1 VFHAFVV
8 ATRCIKAAMIRF
20 RIQNTNMDNLRFIL
34 VVSLSLVMLMLWQ
47 EWEKDYGSPVSQEE
61 TTVME
66 NGETRPVDVPV
77 APVSTKTKQSVL
89 NLDIDSSAPISDE
102 EYIAVKTDLYQINI
116 GKKGGGVDK
125 LELLKFPVALETP
138 DIPTLLLNN
147 TSPLFY
153 VVQGGLLSEN
163 GGPTHEATFTTSSN
177 NYALGEGES
186 SLIVPLVWE
195 SEEGLKVTKTYE
207 FNRNSYLVN
216 VKYEIENKSTE
227 PWVGHAYSQLQRTDP
242 GRESRILYTYT
253 GAVVSSPEQR
263 YEKLSFD
270 DMEDEKLSV
279 DITNGWVAMLQHYFV
294 SALVPSSREE
304 SNHYYTLATDSN
316 RYVIGAITP
325 AITVAANTAGVI
337 EQKIYMGP
345 KIQSK
350 LEKIAP
356 GLELTVDYGVLWF
369 LAKPLFWCL
378 DKFHGITGNW
388 GWAIVLV
395 TLMLKLIFFK
405 LSAAGYK
412 SMANM
417 RRVQPRL
424 MAIKDRYKDDR
435 TRLNQAMMDI
445 YKKEKINPLGGCFPI
460 LIQIPVFIALYWTLL
475 ESVELRQTGF
485 IFWLTDLSAPD
496 RFYVLPLLMGATM
509 LIQQKLNPAPMDP
522 VQQKVMSILPI
533 VFTVFFAFFPSGLVL
548 YWVVNNT
555 LSIAQQWVITRNI
568 EREATSRS

>member
-1 VFHAFVV
+1 
-8 ATRCIKAAMIRF
+8 
-20 RIQNTNMDNLRFIL
+20 MDNLRFIL
-34 VVSLSLVMLMLWQ
+34 VVSLSLVLLMLWQ
-47 EWEKDYGSPVSQEE
+47 EWEKDYGVSVEQAAQQENVE
-61 TTVME
+61 AQ
-66 NGETRPVDVPV
+66 GVDVPV
-77 APVSTKTKQSVL
+77 APALPEVKERPLSDTKTISSSVKA
-89 NLDIDSSAPISDE
+89 SEEPIS
-102 EYIAVKTDLYQINI
+102 VKTDLYQINI
-116 GKKGGGVDK
+116 GQTGGGIDK
-125 LELLKFPVALETP
+125 VELLKYPVALETP
-138 DIPTLLLNN
+138 DQPTLLLNN

-153 VVQGGLLSEN
+153 VAQGGLLSEN
-163 GGPTHEATFTTSSN
+163 GGPTHEASFTASSN
-177 NYALGEGES
+177 SYVLKAGENK
-186 SLIVPLVWE
+186 LVVPLVWE
-195 SEEGLKVTKTYE
+195 SDNGLKVKKIYE
-207 FNRNSYLVN
+207 FTRDSYLVN
-216 VKYEIENKSTE
+216 IRYEIENQTGTD
-227 PWVGHAYSQLQRTDP
+227 WTGHAYSQLQRSDP
-242 GRESRILYTYT
+242 GRTSRILYTYT
-253 GAVVSSPEQR
+253 GAVISSPEKR

-270 DMEDEKLSV
+270 DLEEENLNV
-279 DITNGWVAMLQHYFV
+279 DIVNGWAAMLQHYFV
-294 SALVPSSREE
+294 SALIPASREE
-304 SNHYYTLATDSN
+304 KNHFYTLAPDGG
-316 RYVIGAITP
+316 RYVIGVITP
-325 AITVAANTAGVI
+325 TITIASNTTGIV
-337 EQKIYMGP
+337 EQKLYMGP
-345 KIQSK
+345 KSQGK
-350 LEKIAP
+350 LEEIAT

-378 DKFHGITGNW
+378 EKFHGITGNW
-388 GWAIVLV
+388 GWAIVLI

-496 RFYVLPLLMGATM
+496 RFFVLPLIMGATM

-548 YWVVNNT
+548 YWVVNNI

-568 EREATSRS
+568 ERAASSQS

>member
-1 VFHAFVV
+1 
-8 ATRCIKAAMIRF
+8 
-20 RIQNTNMDNLRFIL
+20 
-34 VVSLSLVMLMLWQ
+34 MLILWQ

-61 TTVME
+61 TAEME
-66 NGETRPVDVPV
+66 NGETRSVDVPV
-77 APVSTKTKQSVL
+77 APVLTETQRSVF

-102 EYIAVKTDLYQINI
+102 EYIVVKTDLYQINI
-116 GKKGGGVDK
+116 GKKGGGIDK
-125 LELLKFPVALETP
+125 LELLKFSVALETP
-138 DIPTLLLNN
+138 DVPTLLLNN
-147 TSPLFY
+147 KSPLY
-153 VVQGGLLSEN
+153 YIVQGGLLSEN
-163 GGPTHEATFTTSSN
+163 GGPTHETTFTASSN
-177 NYALGEGES
+177 NYVLGERES
-186 SLIVPLVWE
+186 RLIVPLVWE
-195 SEEGLKVTKTYE
+195 SENGLKVTKTYE

-227 PWVGHAYSQLQRTDP
+227 PWVGHAYSQLQRTNP

-270 DMEDEKLSV
+270 DMEDEKLSI
-279 DITNGWVAMLQHYFV
+279 DIINGWVAMIQHYFV
-294 SALVPSSREE
+294 SALIPASREE
-304 SNHYYTLATDSN
+304 SNHYYTLVTDNN
-316 RYVIGAITP
+316 RYVIGLITP
-325 AITVAANTAGVI
+325 ATTIPEKAAGVI
-337 EQKIYMGP
+337 EQKLYMGP
-345 KIQSK
+345 KIQKK
-350 LEKIAP
+350 LEEIAP

-395 TLMLKLIFFK
+395 TLMLKLIFFQ
-405 LSAAGYK
+405 LSAKGYK

-424 MAIKDRYKDDR
+424 MAIKDRYKGDR

-496 RFYVLPLLMGATM
+496 RYYVLPLLMGATM

-555 LSIAQQWVITRNI
+555 LSIVQQWVITRSI
-568 EREATSRS
+568 ERAAASRS